1 MWELG
6 FRKGDV
12 TTRKRKSRPIPDPR
26 SPIPDPSSPIPH
38 QTMRLEHLPLADLA
52 PAPHNPRV
60 TLKPGDAGWRKLA
73 VSLRTF
79 GLVQPLIVNRRSGL
93 LVGGHQRLEV
103 LKHEAAERGGP
114 DTAPCVLVDLPD
126 AEEKALCIALNNA
139 EVGGTW
145 DGAKLVDLLG
155 ELSAEALRPDADFDA
170 ALTGFDADQLDALLM
185 TPAGPD
191 NCLPSDS
198 GVTPVDSL
206 TGDDGGR
213 GPRPV
218 SVALEVPPDR
228 WPAVRPDLDALV
240 GDHDLAVVVRGVPD

>member
-1 MWELG
+1 
-6 FRKGDV
+6 
-12 TTRKRKSRPIPDPR
+12 
-26 SPIPDPSSPIPH
+26 
-38 QTMRLEHLPLADLA
+38 MRLEHLPLADLK

-73 VSLRTF
+73 ASVRTF

-103 LKHEAAERGGP
+103 LKHEAAGRGGP

-139 EVGGTW
+139 EVGGAW
-145 DGAKLVDLLG
+145 DGAKLVDLLD
-155 ELSAEALRPDADFDA
+155 ELSAEALQPDADFDA
-170 ALTGFDADQLDALLM
+170 ALTGFDPDQLDALLM
-185 TPAGPD
+185 TPADPD
-191 NCLPSDS
+191 DCLPCDS
-198 GVTPVDSL
+198 NLTPLDSL
-206 TGDDGGR
+206 PGGGGES

-240 GDHDLAVVVRGVPD
+240 GDYDLTVVVRGAPD